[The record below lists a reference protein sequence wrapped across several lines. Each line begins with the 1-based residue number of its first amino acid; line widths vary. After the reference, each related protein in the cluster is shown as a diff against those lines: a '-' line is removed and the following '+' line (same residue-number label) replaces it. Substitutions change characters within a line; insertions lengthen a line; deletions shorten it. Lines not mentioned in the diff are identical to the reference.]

1 MGSQQLNLSVKTEVG
16 EWIDQNWD
24 PELTVAQWWQLMAD
38 ARLSHT
44 MPGEEAG
51 GRGWSRALNHVALS
65 VMADKAVLGTTDRT
79 RYDARS
85 SYDCHTRYR

>member
-1 MGSQQLNLSVKTEVG
+1 MDRSKR
-16 EWIDQNWD
+16 D

-44 MPGEEAG
+44 MLSEEAG

-65 VMADKAVLGTTDRT
+65 VMADKGFWDHRQGSV
-79 RYDARS
+79 
-85 SYDCHTRYR
+85 

>member
-1 MGSQQLNLSVKTEVG
+1 MSQITESDVKTEVG

-44 MPGEEAG
+44 MLSEEAG
-51 GRGWSRALNHVALS
+51 EEVGAEPSIMLHSALWRIKGFWDHRQGS
-65 VMADKAVLGTTDRT
+65 V
-79 RYDARS
+79 
-85 SYDCHTRYR
+85 